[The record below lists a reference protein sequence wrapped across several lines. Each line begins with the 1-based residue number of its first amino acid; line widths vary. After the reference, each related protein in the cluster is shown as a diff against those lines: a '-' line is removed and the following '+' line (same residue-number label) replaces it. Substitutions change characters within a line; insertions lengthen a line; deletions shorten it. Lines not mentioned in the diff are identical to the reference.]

1 MWFLMVSRLDER
13 YSVSL
18 VVAKLS
24 IRVWRQDMG
33 GNRTGVWNRILLYVV
48 LLACLSI
55 AACAS
60 PEVPKANVTV
70 LTAPPQGARE
80 HLVGGQMALAR
91 HNYQT
96 SLQEFEAALSMSGN
110 MPPGDEALLHMGMVY
125 IDPGNPKRDYPKS
138 ITYFQRLVKEYP
150 HSNWAGWARIWAE
163 TLREQ
168 DSLKRVVSQT
178 LEENER
184 VKRLWSDA
192 LQENERLKRLS
203 SETAQENQT
212 LKRLSKE
219 TAQENQKLKQTAE
232 QLKAVDVEIDE
243 KKKDRGQ

>member
-1 MWFLMVSRLDER
+1 
-13 YSVSL
+13 
-18 VVAKLS
+18 
-24 IRVWRQDMG
+24 MG
-33 GNRTGVWNRILLYVV
+33 GNRTGVRNHILLYVV
-48 LLACLSI
+48 LLTCLSI
-55 AACAS
+55 ANCAS
-60 PEVPKANVTV
+60 PERPKADVTV
-70 LTAPPQGARE
+70 LTVPPQGARE
-80 HLVGGQMALAR
+80 HLVGGQRALAQ

-96 SLQEFEAALSMSGN
+96 SLQEFEAAVSMSGN

-125 IDPGNPKRDYPKS
+125 IDPENPKRDYAKS

-178 LEENER
+178 LEENEK

-203 SETAQENQT
+203 SETAQENQ
-212 LKRLSKE
+212 
-219 TAQENQKLKQTAE
+219 KLKQTAE
-232 QLKAVDVEIDE
+232 QIKAVDVEVEE